1 MPSKLKTVFSSDM
14 SIKDMSL
21 SFLSVLDI
29 DVVIIKLASIRSAS
43 ISLTFDEKMISVM
56 NKLDS
61 IANDNEIMQKRLIVI
76 ENKNAK
82 LKQKNS
88 TLQISVYFLSLKV
101 NQMEQ
106 LSRKDNIVIT
116 GVIETFVERT
126 SDATAENEAAHQSS

>member
-1 MPSKLKTVFSSDM
+1 MPSKLKTIFSSDM

-61 IANDNEIMQKRLIVI
+61 IANDNEMQKRLLVI
-76 ENKNAK
+76 EKKNAK

-88 TLQISVYFLSLKV
+88 TLQISVCFLSLKV

-106 LSRKDNIVIT
+106 LSRKNNIVIT
-116 GVIETFVERT
+116 GVIKTFVERT